1 MADDGQSEERNVV
14 PAATVPSV
22 EPGETTHRAGHIFFD
37 GSGRRALF
45 ANAVMLAL
53 VFTLCTGLAVV
64 AYGIVNAPTLRELVG
79 FHPELKARETGR
91 LVHDKN
97 EPALAATRNRRVGE
111 AGRQALRL
119 AFLAEEDTGAFVSL
133 MRNADRLDGII
144 PEWLGLR
151 TAGGRPE
158 IVSSL
163 TEIPTLPWIKQNA
176 PHLALYPLLKAEAS
190 TSDMLR
196 YLASARTRQDLVE
209 RIGAQLDTLGAA
221 GIALDFSEALPAGH
235 RDTRLFIAT
244 LRQALQPTGRKVIFI
259 APTGASMA
267 EIANVSSA
275 TDYVLVQA
283 HDNTGQRHR
292 SGPTASQG
300 WFEDYLAKV
309 TRVLPREKLIMSI
322 GSFAYDWKAH
332 GTSELV
338 SVQMAWDRMAASG
351 AALRMDPASL
361 NATFDYTDALGTA
374 RSVWMLDAATVFNQA
389 SVALASAPA
398 GIAIWRLG
406 MEDPGVWRFLAKG
419 LIPNAETRAA
429 LAPTD
434 AGYGAF
440 EQAKGVLLS
449 AAPGTTGTRSLTFN
463 ESLGLIVG
471 ETMPDIPRQTEFAAW
486 FPADPKAIAL
496 TFDDGPDAVFT
507 PQILDIL
514 KERGARAT
522 FYMIGSK
529 VMNDPAIARRAL
541 VEGHD
546 VGNHSFLHPNL
557 FQSSAERIAAEL
569 TATQR
574 AFESELGVR
583 SVLFRPPYAMT
594 GYDYLEG
601 VPALYSEATRLGYL
615 FGGLDIDAF
624 DYFVWTGDQLAQRV
638 IDDVRDGS
646 GQVVLLHDSGGDRR
660 GTIEALPKIIDTLT
674 AEGYRFVS
682 THELVG
688 VAQEALIQP
697 YVPETFANRAGSRIR
712 ATAMAVGARF
722 GGGLALIAIT
732 AAVIGTARLAFI
744 IAAAFLQ
751 RRRRQCQ
758 IMRPPFA
765 GSVAVLVP
773 AFNEEKVIAK
783 TVAGLLA
790 STLGERLTITVI
802 DDGSSDRTSDVVRE
816 TFAGNSRVRVF
827 RKENGGK
834 AAALNYG
841 IAMSREDVLVAID
854 GDTVLLPDAVEKLIR
869 PFTDGRIG
877 AVAGKVVVG
886 NTINLLTRFQALEYL
901 IGQGLERSAFEYF
914 GAIGVVPGAIGA
926 WRRTAIVEVGGYSTD
941 TLAEDGDLTVALQRK
956 GWKIVNALD
965 AVALT
970 EAPETLRPFL
980 KQRFRWLFGTLQ
992 IAWKHKGAMAARPSG
1007 ISLVTLPNI
1016 ILQFLFTLMAP
1027 IMDAALL
1034 LLLVATAASLMLS
1047 AEPIDAP
1054 TLQLLAAFWI
1064 GFQTLDLI
1072 AASIGVRLGGGRV
1085 TLDTVFLVLLQ
1096 RITYR
1101 QLLYVTAI
1109 RALLAALK
1117 GTFVGWGK
1125 LVRTGRVM
1133 QPLT

>member
-1 MADDGQSEERNVV
+1 MADGSEGQERDAV
-14 PAATVPSV
+14 PAGDEPSGPA
-22 EPGETTHRAGHIFFD
+22 ENNHRASHIFFD
-37 GSGRRALF
+37 GTGRRALF
-45 ANAVMLAL
+45 ANAIAL
-53 VFTLCTGLAVV
+53 ILIFVLCTGLAVV
-64 AYGIVNAPTLRELVG
+64 AYGIVNAPILRELVG
-79 FHPELKARETGR
+79 SHPALTARAPGKHAQNR
-91 LVHDKN
+91 H
-97 EPALAATRNRRVGE
+97 EPALVATRNRHVGE
-111 AGRQALRL
+111 AARQSMRL
-119 AFLAEEDTGAFVSL
+119 AFMAEEDTGAFISL
-133 MRNADRLDGII
+133 MRNADSLDGII
-144 PEWLGLR
+144 PEWLSLR
-151 TAGGRPE
+151 AEGARPE
-158 IVSSL
+158 IVNTLVES
-163 TEIPTLPWIKQNA
+163 PTLPWIKQNA
-176 PHLALYPLLKAEAS
+176 PDLALYPMLKAEAS

-196 YLASARTRQDLVE
+196 FLASPATRQELVE
-209 RIGAQLDTLGAA
+209 RIDVQLDTLGAA
-221 GIALDFSEALPAGH
+221 GIAIDFSEALPAGH
-235 RDTRLFIAT
+235 RDTRLFLAA
-244 LRQALQPTGRKVIFI
+244 LRQTLKSSNRQIIYI
-259 APTGASMA
+259 APVGASTA
-267 EIANVSSA
+267 EIASVSSA

-283 HDNTGQRHR
+283 HDNTGERHR

-300 WFEDYLAKV
+300 WFEDYLANV
-309 TRVLPREKLIMSI
+309 TRVVPSEKLILSI

-332 GTSELV
+332 GTSELM

-351 AALRMDPASL
+351 AELRLDPGSL
-361 NATFDYTDALGTA
+361 NATFDYADAEGTA

-389 SVALASAPA
+389 SVALATAPA

-419 LIPNAETRAA
+419 LIPDDQTRAE
-429 LAPTD
+429 LTTTE

-440 EQAKGVLLS
+440 EQAKGALLS
-449 AAPGTTGTRSLTFN
+449 AAPGSAGSRSLSFN

-471 ETMPDIPRQTEFAAW
+471 ETMPEVPRQTEFAAW
-486 FPADPKAIAL
+486 FPADPKSIAL

-529 VMNDPAIARRAL
+529 VMNDPGIARRAL
-541 VEGHD
+541 AEGHD

-638 IDDVRDGS
+638 IDDVRDGN

-660 GTIEALPKIIDTLT
+660 GTIEALPKIIDTLS

-688 VAQEALIQP
+688 VSQEALVQP
-697 YVPETFANRAGSRIR
+697 YVPETLASRTGSNIR
-712 ATAMAVGARF
+712 AAGMAMGARF
-722 GGGLALIAIT
+722 GGVLSFIAIL

-744 IAAAFLQ
+744 IAAAFAQ
-751 RRRRQCQ
+751 RRRRQRQ
-758 IMRPPFA
+758 ALRPIFR

-790 STLGERLTITVI
+790 STLGDRLTITVI

-816 TFAGNSRVRVF
+816 TFGNNSRVRVF

-841 IAMSREDVLVAID
+841 IAMSHEDVLVAID
-854 GDTVLLPDAVEKLIR
+854 GDTVLLPDAVEHLIR
-869 PFTDGRIG
+869 PFTDDRIG

-886 NTINLLTRFQALEYL
+886 NKVNLLTRFQALEYL
-901 IGQGLERSAFEYF
+901 IGQGLERSAFELF
-914 GAIGVVPGAIGA
+914 DAIGVVPGAIGA
-926 WRRTAIVEVGGYSTD
+926 WRRTALIEVGGYSTD
-941 TLAEDGDLTVALQRK
+941 TLAEDGDLTIALQRK

-1016 ILQFLFTLMAP
+1016 ILQFLFTLIAP

-1034 LLLVATAASLMLS
+1034 LLLAATAASLMLS
-1047 AEPIDAP
+1047 ADPVDLP
-1054 TLQLLAAFWI
+1054 TLQLLAAFWV

-1085 TLDTVFLVLLQ
+1085 TIDTVFLVLLQ

-1133 QPLT
+1133 QPLA